1 MANVQQRRQISAP
14 VTARPARFTVGR
26 DKGGRWIV
34 QDREGL
40 VGGLF
45 INEAAALHF
54 AAEECNN
61 NPDEICRASAGMVL
75 DFAPLARNSGNI
87 H

>member
-1 MANVQQRRQISAP
+1 MANAQQRRQAP
-14 VTARPARFTVGR
+14 ASVTARPARFTIGR

-34 QDREGL
+34 EDREGL

-54 AAEECNN
+54 AAEECDHNL
-61 NPDEICRASAGMVL
+61 DDICRVATSVVL
-75 DFAPLARNSGNI
+75 EFAPFARGSSNI

>member
-1 MANVQQRRQISAP
+1 MANAQQRRQISAHR
-14 VTARPARFTVGR
+14 TARPARFTVGR

-34 QDREGL
+34 QDREGR

-54 AAEECNN
+54 AAEECNH
-61 NPDEICRASAGMVL
+61 NPDEICRAGAGTTL
-75 DFAPLARNSGNI
+75 DFAPLARSSGNI

>member
-1 MANVQQRRQISAP
+1 MANAEQRRQFSAP
-14 VTARPARFTVGR
+14 LTTRPARFTVGR
-26 DKGGRWIV
+26 AKGGGWIV

-54 AAEECNN
+54 AAEECNH
-61 NPDEICRASAGMVL
+61 NPDDICRAATGTVL
-75 DFAPLARNSGNI
+75 DFAPLARGAGNI

>member
-1 MANVQQRRQISAP
+1 MANAQQRRQISAP
-14 VTARPARFTVGR
+14 VTARPARFTIGR
-26 DKGGRWIV
+26 DRGGRWIV

-45 INEAAALHF
+45 INESAALHF
-54 AAEECNN
+54 AAEECNHK
-61 NPDEICRASAGMVL
+61 PDEICRAAAGAVL
-75 DFAPLARNSGNI
+75 DAAALTRGAGNI

>member
-1 MANVQQRRQISAP
+1 MANARQISAP
-14 VTARPARFTVGR
+14 TTARPARFTVGR
-26 DKGGRWIV
+26 DRGGRWIV

-54 AAEECNN
+54 AAEECNHN
-61 NPDEICRASAGMVL
+61 ADDICRVSAGVVL
-75 DFAPLARNSGNI
+75 DFAPLGRGAGNI

>member
-1 MANVQQRRQISAP
+1 MANALQRRQSSAS
-14 VTARPARFTVGR
+14 VTARPARFTIGR

-61 NPDEICRASAGMVL
+61 NPDEICRATAGMVL
-75 DFAPLARNSGNI
+75 DFAPLARSSGNI